1 MIDVITVWA
10 PRPNDRAIRSATLAV
25 EKYLLLMDLQRRTC
39 ERFGHRHR
47 VVSDADVPG
56 FDVIK
61 VAFPAKFSFAMVA
74 GQIAALE
81 QWDNQDHLVLADC
94 DVAIA
99 RDLAGAFGDGFDI
112 GLTSRIE
119 PTSPV
124 NNGVMYVSA
133 GARKAALGF
142 FRAAYELCQGHWGGD
157 QEAIS
162 KAAAPVKEKG
172 DWIRQGARIRF
183 LPCKRY
189 NMTPGVNGIAG
200 QGNPFAV
207 HFKGKRKHQMQPFV
221 DTFVLR

>member
-1 MIDVITVWA
+1 MIDVIPVWA
-10 PRPNDRAIRSATLAV
+10 PRPNDRAVRSATLEMA
-25 EKYLLLMDLQRRTC
+25 KYLQLMDLQRRSC

-47 VVSDADVPG
+47 VVSDQDLPA

-61 VAFPAKFSFAMVA
+61 AELPEKFSFAMVA

-81 QWDNQDHLVLADC
+81 QWDNKDHLVLADC
-94 DVAIA
+94 DVVIA

-119 PTSPV
+119 PDSPI

-133 GARKAALGF
+133 GAREAALKF

-157 QEAIS
+157 QQAVS
-162 KAAAPVKEKG
+162 KAAAPVHENG
-172 DWIRQGARIRF
+172 DWMRQGARIRF
-183 LPCKRY
+183 LPCKRF

-200 QGNPFAV
+200 KGNPFAV
-207 HFKGKRKHQMQPFV
+207 HFKGKRKHQMQAFA
-221 DTFVLR
+221 DAFVLR